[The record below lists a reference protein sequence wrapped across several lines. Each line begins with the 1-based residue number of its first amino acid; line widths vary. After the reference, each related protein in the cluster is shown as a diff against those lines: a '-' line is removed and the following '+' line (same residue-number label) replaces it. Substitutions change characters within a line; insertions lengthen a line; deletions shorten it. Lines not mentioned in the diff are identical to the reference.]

1 MSEYIVTVKKDANWE
16 ELKADLITDTSSNDS
31 VDSSIIPDREV
42 DITEERPNNRRNTEY
57 DLSDDEADA
66 LRSDSR
72 VISVTKKADI
82 PVFRPNVI
90 QEGQDASSF
99 NKGTTDSG
107 NQDNWGLLR
116 HISAT
121 NNWSGTGTNDPGGAY
136 NYVLDGT
143 GVDVVIMDTGI
154 QADHP
159 EFAISSDPEYD
170 NGAISNVTGDGS
182 DFFKREVTVNGVRI
196 MAAGTVGGQT
206 AVPDAWIDVQ
216 TIADLEEISFEF
228 KDKNTGKL
236 RVATKY
242 PNLTNDFLLS
252 KGLTQYKIVN
262 SLGSTEIYPF
272 TNQSEIITDIT
283 SSGATLK
290 ANNLRVLKDGNIL
303 KSSACILV
311 SKKSLKDKNKNK
323 IITSLLKKL
332 N

>member
-1 MSEYIVTVKKDANWE
+1 MSKLIKIGLPSKGRLKEESLKIFKKNKLSIKDSKRNYLSEIKNFSINEVVFSHAKEIIERLADNSLDIGISGFDL
-16 ELKADLITDTSSNDS
+16 LKESL
-31 VDSSIIPDREV
+31 P
-42 DITEERPNNRRNTEY
+42 
-57 DLSDDEADA
+57 
-66 LRSDSR
+66 
-72 VISVTKKADI
+72 
-82 PVFRPNVI
+82 
-90 QEGQDASSF
+90 
-99 NKGTTDSG
+99 
-107 NQDNWGLLR
+107 
-116 HISAT
+116 
-121 NNWSGTGTNDPGGAY
+121 
-136 NYVLDGT
+136 
-143 GVDVVIMDTGI
+143 GI
-154 QADHP
+154 QKNIQVFSRLNFG
-159 EFAISSDPEYD
+159 FANLI
-170 NGAISNVTGDGS
+170 V
-182 DFFKREVTVNGVRI
+182 
-196 MAAGTVGGQT
+196 
-206 AVPDAWIDVQ
+206 AVPNAWIDAQ

-311 SKKSLKDKNKNK
+311 SIKSLKDKNKRK
-323 IITSLLKKL
+323 IILSLLKKL

>member
-1 MSEYIVTVKKDANWE
+1 MSKLIKIGLPSKGRLKEESLKIFKKNKLSIKDSKRKYLSEIKNFSTNEVIFSHAREIVERLADNSLDVGISGFDLLKESLPGIKKNIQVFSRLNFGFAN
-16 ELKADLITDTSSNDS
+16 LI
-31 VDSSIIPDREV
+31 V
-42 DITEERPNNRRNTEY
+42 
-57 DLSDDEADA
+57 
-66 LRSDSR
+66 
-72 VISVTKKADI
+72 
-82 PVFRPNVI
+82 
-90 QEGQDASSF
+90 
-99 NKGTTDSG
+99 
-107 NQDNWGLLR
+107 
-116 HISAT
+116 
-121 NNWSGTGTNDPGGAY
+121 
-136 NYVLDGT
+136 
-143 GVDVVIMDTGI
+143 
-154 QADHP
+154 
-159 EFAISSDPEYD
+159 
-170 NGAISNVTGDGS
+170 
-182 DFFKREVTVNGVRI
+182 
-196 MAAGTVGGQT
+196 
-206 AVPDAWIDVQ
+206 AVPNAWIDVQ

-228 KDKNTGKL
+228 KDRNTGKL

-323 IITSLLKKL
+323 TITSLLKKL

>member
-1 MSEYIVTVKKDANWE
+1 MSKIIKIGLPSKGRLKEESLKIFKKNKLLIKDLKRNYLSEIKNFSINEVIFSHAREIVERLADNSLDIGISGFDL
-16 ELKADLITDTSSNDS
+16 LKESL
-31 VDSSIIPDREV
+31 P
-42 DITEERPNNRRNTEY
+42 
-57 DLSDDEADA
+57 
-66 LRSDSR
+66 
-72 VISVTKKADI
+72 
-82 PVFRPNVI
+82 
-90 QEGQDASSF
+90 
-99 NKGTTDSG
+99 
-107 NQDNWGLLR
+107 
-116 HISAT
+116 
-121 NNWSGTGTNDPGGAY
+121 
-136 NYVLDGT
+136 
-143 GVDVVIMDTGI
+143 GI
-154 QADHP
+154 QKNIQVFSRLNFG
-159 EFAISSDPEYD
+159 FANLI
-170 NGAISNVTGDGS
+170 V
-182 DFFKREVTVNGVRI
+182 
-196 MAAGTVGGQT
+196 
-206 AVPDAWIDVQ
+206 AVPNAWIDVQ

-311 SKKSLKDKNKNK
+311 SKKSVKDKNKRK
-323 IITSLLKKL
+323 IIASLLKKL

>member
-1 MSEYIVTVKKDANWE
+1 MSKLIKIGLPSKGRLKEETLKIFKKNKLSIKDSKRNYMSEIKNFSINEVIFSHAREIVERLADNSLDIGISGFDL
-16 ELKADLITDTSSNDS
+16 LKESL
-31 VDSSIIPDREV
+31 P
-42 DITEERPNNRRNTEY
+42 
-57 DLSDDEADA
+57 
-66 LRSDSR
+66 
-72 VISVTKKADI
+72 
-82 PVFRPNVI
+82 
-90 QEGQDASSF
+90 
-99 NKGTTDSG
+99 
-107 NQDNWGLLR
+107 
-116 HISAT
+116 
-121 NNWSGTGTNDPGGAY
+121 
-136 NYVLDGT
+136 
-143 GVDVVIMDTGI
+143 GI
-154 QADHP
+154 QKNIQVFSHLNFG
-159 EFAISSDPEYD
+159 FANLI
-170 NGAISNVTGDGS
+170 V
-182 DFFKREVTVNGVRI
+182 GV
-196 MAAGTVGGQT
+196 
-206 AVPDAWIDVQ
+206 PNAWMDVQ